1 MNLRPDKVKGVVL
14 IDKVD
19 YHNAMNQLF
28 SDKTQFKII
37 KNDLTL
43 TLKTV
48 QNYLN
53 NLCKRN
59 NISEGEKKQMIP
71 ISAQLSHVHGLPKIP
86 KVFANILKLC
96 SIMTQPTRHTA
107 KLYNICCAP
116 LLKPLITINNYTL
129 KDSCDAANKIK
140 SVPSETFE
148 EGYQFMSFDVE
159 FLYTN
164 VPLKKTINFV
174 GKVTKNKF

>member
-19 YHNAMNQLF
+19 YHNPMSQLS

-43 TLKTV
+43 TRLKTV

-59 NISEGEKKQMIP
+59 NISEGEKNQMIP
-71 ISAQLSHVHGLPKIP
+71 VSAQLSHVHDL
-86 KVFANILKLC
+86 
-96 SIMTQPTRHTA
+96 
-107 KLYNICCAP
+107 
-116 LLKPLITINNYTL
+116 
-129 KDSCDAANKIK
+129 
-140 SVPSETFE
+140 
-148 EGYQFMSFDVE
+148 
-159 FLYTN
+159 
-164 VPLKKTINFV
+164 
-174 GKVTKNKF
+174 

>member
-59 NISEGEKKQMIP
+59 NISEADDTN
-71 ISAQLSHVHGLPKIP
+71 ISTV
-86 KVFANILKLC
+86 
-96 SIMTQPTRHTA
+96 
-107 KLYNICCAP
+107 
-116 LLKPLITINNYTL
+116 
-129 KDSCDAANKIK
+129 K
-140 SVPSETFE
+140 SRTWF
-148 EGYQFMSFDVE
+148 
-159 FLYTN
+159 T
-164 VPLKKTINFV
+164 
-174 GKVTKNKF
+174 

>member
-19 YHNAMNQLF
+19 YHNPMNQLS

-43 TLKTV
+43 SRLKTV

-59 NISEGEKKQMIP
+59 NIS
-71 ISAQLSHVHGLPKIP
+71 
-86 KVFANILKLC
+86 
-96 SIMTQPTRHTA
+96 
-107 KLYNICCAP
+107 
-116 LLKPLITINNYTL
+116 
-129 KDSCDAANKIK
+129 
-140 SVPSETFE
+140 
-148 EGYQFMSFDVE
+148 
-159 FLYTN
+159 
-164 VPLKKTINFV
+164 
-174 GKVTKNKF
+174 

>member
-1 MNLRPDKVKGVVL
+1 MINQLRKKYMNLRPDKVKGVVL

-96 SIMTQPTRHTA
+96 SIIDTTNTSYCKIVQ
-107 KLYNICCAP
+107 Y
-116 LLKPLITINNYTL
+116 LLCTI
-129 KDSCDAANKIK
+129 
-140 SVPSETFE
+140 V
-148 EGYQFMSFDVE
+148 
-159 FLYTN
+159 
-164 VPLKKTINFV
+164 KTTHHY
-174 GKVTKNKF
+174 K